1 MLIKFLNILYKKPKD
16 YQIFW
21 LYILG
26 QIIDG
31 KQSFVS
37 INELKK
43 IFGYNKTK
51 FYRILRFGLPFFNKK
66 NNGVFIDSNNSI
78 LIIEVIRNT
87 NKVQDKK
94 PIENNKEIIRNVIE
108 FLNSK
113 TNKNFTTKSS
123 KTISCINSRIKEG
136 FIENDFI
143 KVIEIKTEKWLGTS
157 MEEYLRP
164 ITLFGNKF
172 DSYLNETNKTNKINK
187 GNERFAK
194 TQSAVDKAKQVD
206 WFNQG

>member
-16 YQIFW
+16 YQLFW

-43 IFGYNKTK
+43 VFGYNKTK

-66 NNGVFIDSNNSI
+66 NNGVFIDSNNGI
-78 LIIEVIRNT
+78 LIIEVIRNV
-87 NKVQDKK
+87 NKVQEKN
-94 PIENNKEIIRNVIE
+94 PIENNKEIIKNIIE
-108 FLNSK
+108 FLNNK

-172 DSYLNETNKTNKINK
+172 DSYLNETNKINK

-194 TQSAVDKAKQVD
+194 TQSAVDKAKEVD

>member
-43 IFGYNKTK
+43 VFGFNKTK

-66 NNGVFIDSNNSI
+66 NNGVFIDLNNGI
-78 LIIEVIRNT
+78 LIIEVIRNS
-87 NKVQDKK
+87 NKVQEKK
-94 PIENNKEIIRNVIE
+94 LIENNKEIIRNVIE

-172 DSYLNETNKTNKINK
+172 DSYLNETNKINK

>member
-16 YQIFW
+16 YQLFW

-31 KQSFVS
+31 KQSLVS

-43 IFGYNKTK
+43 MFGFNKTK

-66 NNGVFIDSNNSI
+66 NNGVFIDSNNGI
-78 LIIEVIRNT
+78 LIIEVIRNV
-87 NKVQDKK
+87 NKFQEKN
-94 PIENNKEIIRNVIE
+94 PIENNKEIIKNVIE
-108 FLNSK
+108 FLNNK

-123 KTISCINSRIKEG
+123 KTISCINSRLKEG

-172 DSYLNETNKTNKINK
+172 DSYLNETNKINK

-194 TQSAVDKAKQVD
+194 TQSAVDRAKQVD

>member
-16 YQIFW
+16 YQLFW

-31 KQSFVS
+31 KQSLVS

-43 IFGYNKTK
+43 VFGFNKTK

-66 NNGVFIDSNNSI
+66 NNGVFIDSNNGI
-78 LIIEVIRNT
+78 LIIEVIRNV
-87 NKVQDKK
+87 NKVQEKN
-94 PIENNKEIIRNVIE
+94 PIENNKEIIKNVIE
-108 FLNSK
+108 FLNTK

-123 KTISCINSRIKEG
+123 KTISCINSRLKEG

-172 DSYLNETNKTNKINK
+172 DSYLNETNKINK

-194 TQSAVDKAKQVD
+194 TQSAVDRAKQVD

>member
-16 YQIFW
+16 YQLFW

-31 KQSFVS
+31 KQSLVS

-43 IFGYNKTK
+43 MFGFNKTK

-66 NNGVFIDSNNSI
+66 NNGVFIDSNNGI
-78 LIIEVIRNT
+78 LIIEVIRNV
-87 NKVQDKK
+87 NKVQEKN
-94 PIENNKEIIRNVIE
+94 PIENNKEIIKNVIE
-108 FLNSK
+108 FLNTK

-123 KTISCINSRIKEG
+123 KTISCINSRLKEG

-172 DSYLNETNKTNKINK
+172 DSYLNETNKINK

-194 TQSAVDKAKQVD
+194 TQSAVDRAKQVD

>member
-43 IFGYNKTK
+43 VFGFNKTK

-66 NNGVFIDSNNSI
+66 NNGVFIDSNNGI
-78 LIIEVIRNT
+78 LIIEVIRNS
-87 NKVQDKK
+87 NKVQ
-94 PIENNKEIIRNVIE
+94 
-108 FLNSK
+108 
-113 TNKNFTTKSS
+113 
-123 KTISCINSRIKEG
+123 
-136 FIENDFI
+136 
-143 KVIEIKTEKWLGTS
+143 
-157 MEEYLRP
+157 
-164 ITLFGNKF
+164 
-172 DSYLNETNKTNKINK
+172 
-187 GNERFAK
+187 
-194 TQSAVDKAKQVD
+194 
-206 WFNQG
+206 

>member
-16 YQIFW
+16 YQLFW

-26 QIIDG
+26 QII
-31 KQSFVS
+31 K
-37 INELKK
+37 
-43 IFGYNKTK
+43 
-51 FYRILRFGLPFFNKK
+51 
-66 NNGVFIDSNNSI
+66 
-78 LIIEVIRNT
+78 
-87 NKVQDKK
+87 
-94 PIENNKEIIRNVIE
+94 NVIE
-108 FLNSK
+108 FLNNK

-123 KTISCINSRIKEG
+123 KTISCINSRLKEG

-172 DSYLNETNKTNKINK
+172 DSYLNETNKINK

-194 TQSAVDKAKQVD
+194 TQSAVDRAKQVD

>member
-43 IFGYNKTK
+43 VFGFNKTK

-66 NNGVFIDSNNSI
+66 NNGVFIDSNNGI
-78 LIIEVIRNT
+78 LIIEVIRNS
-87 NKVQDKK
+87 NKVQEKK

-172 DSYLNETNKTNKINK
+172 DSYLNETNKINK

>member
-16 YQIFW
+16 YQLFW

-31 KQSFVS
+31 KQSLVS

-43 IFGYNKTK
+43 VFGFNKTK

-66 NNGVFIDSNNSI
+66 NNGVFIDSNNGI
-78 LIIEVIRNT
+78 LIIEVIRNV
-87 NKVQDKK
+87 NKVQEKN
-94 PIENNKEIIRNVIE
+94 PIENNKEIIKNIIE
-108 FLNSK
+108 FLNNK

-123 KTISCINSRIKEG
+123 KTISCINSRLKEG

-172 DSYLNETNKTNKINK
+172 DSYLNETNKINK

>member
-43 IFGYNKTK
+43 VFGFNKTK

-66 NNGVFIDSNNSI
+66 NNGVFIDSNNGI
-78 LIIEVIRNT
+78 LIIEVIRNS
-87 NKVQDKK
+87 NKVQEKK
-94 PIENNKEIIRNVIE
+94 PIENNKKIIRNVIE

-172 DSYLNETNKTNKINK
+172 DSYLNETNKINK

>member
-16 YQIFW
+16 YQLFW

-31 KQSFVS
+31 KQSLVS

-43 IFGYNKTK
+43 VFGFNKTK

-66 NNGVFIDSNNSI
+66 NNGVFIDSNNGI
-78 LIIEVIRNT
+78 LIIEVIRNV
-87 NKVQDKK
+87 NKVQEKN
-94 PIENNKEIIRNVIE
+94 PIENNKEIIENVIE
-108 FLNSK
+108 FLNTK

-123 KTISCINSRIKEG
+123 KTISCINSRLKEG

-172 DSYLNETNKTNKINK
+172 DSYLNETNKINK

-194 TQSAVDKAKQVD
+194 TQSAVDRAKQVD

>member
-43 IFGYNKTK
+43 VFGFNKTK

-66 NNGVFIDSNNSI
+66 NNGVFIDLNNGI
-78 LIIEVIRNT
+78 LIIEVIRNS
-87 NKVQDKK
+87 NKVQEKK

-172 DSYLNETNKTNKINK
+172 DSYLNETNKINK

>member
-16 YQIFW
+16 YQLFW

-26 QIIDG
+26 QIVDG

-43 IFGYNKTK
+43 TFDFNKTK
-51 FYRILRFGLPFFNKK
+51 FYRILRFGLPYFNKK
-66 NNGVFIDSNNSI
+66 INGVFIDSNNGF
-78 LIIEVIRNT
+78 LIIEVIRNSNQ
-87 NKVQDKK
+87 NKEKK
-94 PIENNKEIIRNVIE
+94 LVENNKEIIKNVIE
-108 FLNSK
+108 FLNQK
-113 TNKNFTTKSS
+113 TNKNYTIKSR
-123 KTISCINSRIKEG
+123 KTISCINSRLQEG
-136 FIENDFI
+136 FNENDFI
-143 KVIEIKTEKWLGTS
+143 KVIEIKSEKWLGTS

-172 DSYLNETNKTNKINK
+172 DSYLNESNIKKI

-194 TQSAVDKAKQVD
+194 TQSAVDKAKQLD
-206 WFNQG
+206 WFNKG

>member
-16 YQIFW
+16 YQLFW

-31 KQSFVS
+31 KQSLVS

-43 IFGYNKTK
+43 VFGFNKTK

-66 NNGVFIDSNNSI
+66 NNGVFIDSNNGI
-78 LIIEVIRNT
+78 LIIEVIRNI
-87 NKVQDKK
+87 NKVQEKK
-94 PIENNKEIIRNVIE
+94 PIENNNEIIKNVIE
-108 FLNSK
+108 FLNTK

-123 KTISCINSRIKEG
+123 KTISCINSRLKEG

-172 DSYLNETNKTNKINK
+172 DSYLNETNKINK

-194 TQSAVDKAKQVD
+194 TQSAVDRAKQVD

>member
-43 IFGYNKTK
+43 VFGFNKTK

-66 NNGVFIDSNNSI
+66 NNGVFIDSNNCI
-78 LIIEVIRNT
+78 LIIEVIRNS
-87 NKVQDKK
+87 NKVQEKK

-172 DSYLNETNKTNKINK
+172 DSYLNETNKINK

>member
-16 YQIFW
+16 YQLFW

-31 KQSFVS
+31 KQSLVS

-43 IFGYNKTK
+43 MFGFNKTK

-66 NNGVFIDSNNSI
+66 NNGVFIDSNNGI
-78 LIIEVIRNT
+78 LIIEVIRNV
-87 NKVQDKK
+87 NKFQEKNT
-94 PIENNKEIIRNVIE
+94 IENNKEIIKNVIE
-108 FLNSK
+108 FLNNK

-123 KTISCINSRIKEG
+123 KTISCINSRLKEG

-172 DSYLNETNKTNKINK
+172 DSYLNETNKINK

-194 TQSAVDKAKQVD
+194 TQSAVDRAKQVD
-206 WFNQG
+206 WFNQE

>member
-43 IFGYNKTK
+43 VFGFNKTK

-66 NNGVFIDSNNSI
+66 NNGVFIDSNNGI
-78 LIIEVIRNT
+78 LIIEVIRNS
-87 NKVQDKK
+87 NKVQEKK
-94 PIENNKEIIRNVIE
+94 PIENNKEIIINVIE

-172 DSYLNETNKTNKINK
+172 DSYLNETNKINK

-206 WFNQG
+206 WFNKG

>member
-16 YQIFW
+16 YQLFW

-31 KQSFVS
+31 KQSLVS

-43 IFGYNKTK
+43 MFGFNKTK

-66 NNGVFIDSNNSI
+66 NNGVFIDSNNGI
-78 LIIEVIRNT
+78 LIIEVIRNV
-87 NKVQDKK
+87 NKFQEKN
-94 PIENNKEIIRNVIE
+94 PIENNKQIIKNVIE
-108 FLNSK
+108 FLNTK

-123 KTISCINSRIKEG
+123 KTISCINSRLKEG

-172 DSYLNETNKTNKINK
+172 DSYLNETNKINK

-194 TQSAVDKAKQVD
+194 TQSAVDRAKQVD
-206 WFNQG
+206 WFNQE

>member
-16 YQIFW
+16 YQLFW

-26 QIIDG
+26 QIVDG

-43 IFGYNKTK
+43 TFDFNKTK
-51 FYRILRFGLPFFNKK
+51 FYRILRFGLPYFNKK
-66 NNGVFIDSNNSI
+66 INGVFIDSNNGI
-78 LIIEVIRNT
+78 LIIEVIRNV
-87 NKVQDKK
+87 NKVQEKK
-94 PIENNKEIIRNVIE
+94 PIENNKEVIKNVIE
-108 FLNSK
+108 FLNNK

-123 KTISCINSRIKEG
+123 KTISCINSRLKEG

-172 DSYLNETNKTNKINK
+172 DSYLNETNKINK

-194 TQSAVDKAKQVD
+194 TQSAVDRAKQVD

>member
-16 YQIFW
+16 YQLFW

-26 QIIDG
+26 QIVDG

-43 IFGYNKTK
+43 TFDFNKTK
-51 FYRILRFGLPFFNKK
+51 FYRILRFGLPYFNKK
-66 NNGVFIDSNNSI
+66 NNGIFIDSNNGF
-78 LIIEVIRNT
+78 LIIEVIRN
-87 NKVQDKK
+87 NKKIEEKK
-94 PIENNKEIIRNVIE
+94 PVENNKEIIKNVID
-108 FLNSK
+108 FLNQK
-113 TNKNFTTKSS
+113 TNKNYTVKSR

-136 FIENDFI
+136 FNENDFL
-143 KVIEIKTEKWLGTS
+143 KVIEIKTNKWMGTS

-172 DSYLNETNKTNKINK
+172 DSYLNESNNKKVT
-187 GNERFAK
+187 NERFAK
-194 TQSAVDKAKQVD
+194 TQSAVDKAKQLD
-206 WFNQG
+206 WFNKG

>member
-16 YQIFW
+16 YQLFW

-31 KQSFVS
+31 KQSLVS

-43 IFGYNKTK
+43 MFGFNKTK

-66 NNGVFIDSNNSI
+66 NNGVFIDSNNGI
-78 LIIEVIRNT
+78 LIIEVIRNV
-87 NKVQDKK
+87 NKFQEKN
-94 PIENNKEIIRNVIE
+94 PIENNKEIIKNVIE
-108 FLNSK
+108 FLNNK

-123 KTISCINSRIKEG
+123 KTISCINSRLKEG

-172 DSYLNETNKTNKINK
+172 DSYLNETNKINK

-194 TQSAVDKAKQVD
+194 TQSAVDRAKQVD
-206 WFNQG
+206 WFNQE

>member
-16 YQIFW
+16 YQLFW

-31 KQSFVS
+31 KQSLVS

-43 IFGYNKTK
+43 VFGFNKTK

-66 NNGVFIDSNNSI
+66 NNGVFIDSNNGI
-78 LIIEVIRNT
+78 LIIEVIRNV
-87 NKVQDKK
+87 NKVQEKK
-94 PIENNKEIIRNVIE
+94 PIENNKEVIKNVIE
-108 FLNSK
+108 FLNNK

-123 KTISCINSRIKEG
+123 KTISCINSRLKEG

-172 DSYLNETNKTNKINK
+172 DSYLNETNKINK

-194 TQSAVDKAKQVD
+194 TQSAVDRAKQVD

>member
-16 YQIFW
+16 YQLFW

-31 KQSFVS
+31 KQSLVS

-43 IFGYNKTK
+43 VFGFNKTK

-66 NNGVFIDSNNSI
+66 NNGVFIDSNNGI
-78 LIIEVIRNT
+78 LIIEVIRNV
-87 NKVQDKK
+87 NKVQEKN
-94 PIENNKEIIRNVIE
+94 PIENNKEIIKNVIE
-108 FLNSK
+108 FLNNK

-123 KTISCINSRIKEG
+123 KTISCINSRLKEG

-172 DSYLNETNKTNKINK
+172 DSYLNETNKINK

-194 TQSAVDKAKQVD
+194 TQSAVDRAKQVD